1 LSSSYSIIERFRNV
15 EEEARE
21 ILKTIESRAVEAL
34 HTGNP
39 IPVWVWIVLAGG
51 LAGLFGVGLWQ
62 FFRATEPIVKSIEQW
77 APIMGGAFSVLM
89 YVLAFMPF
97 FFIFN
102 IVVSMLR

>member
-21 ILKTIESRAVEAL
+21 ILKTIESRATEVL
-34 HTGNP
+34 YTGNP
-39 IPVWVWIVLAGG
+39 VPVWVWIVLAGG

-89 YVLAFMPF
+89 YVLAFIPF